1 MLLRVNGAV
10 VKLDGQGR
18 LLVPSVLREQA
29 EMKGEVDV
37 MGKLTSLEV
46 WNHTRFAEHMK
57 ANTITED
64 DWKVLNDLGI

>member
-1 MLLRVNGAV
+1 

-18 LLVPSVLREQA
+18 LLIPSVLREQA

-46 WNHTRFAEHMK
+46 WNHGRFAEYMK
-57 ANTITED
+57 ANTITDE
-64 DWKVLNDLGI
+64 DWKVLGEMGI